1 MRILQVIHSIDPASG
16 GPAEALRHLSH
27 IYRSGGHEVDVA
39 TLDLPEAVEEYN
51 FPAKVFGLGPS
62 KGVYGYSPHAATWLK
77 EHVGVYDLVLLNC
90 IWQYN
95 VLGAYQ
101 ALKKVNKPYA
111 IFTHGMLDPYFKT
124 AFPLKH
130 LKKAFYWHMFLKD
143 IMNNANAVLF
153 TCEEEKLLAR
163 QSFSGYRVREKVMSF
178 GIFGP
183 DIDLATASEEFINRW
198 PHLRGKRVA
207 ISMGRLHPK
216 KGLDILIEAF
226 SKSLASHPDWE
237 LVIAGPDQVGQQV
250 VLQALAERLGVAN
263 KITWTGM
270 ITGSL
275 KWGALAASE
284 VFVLPSHQENFGIV
298 VAEALACKLPVIIS
312 NKVNIWREIESYKAG
327 LICDDSIESTQSVLN
342 QWLLLTESER
352 AKLRD
357 RSLKCFNACFNYH
370 VIAGRVLEVT
380 ESIAREKPRR

>member
-1 MRILQVIHSIDPASG
+1 MRILHVIHSIDPASG
-16 GPAEALRHLSH
+16 GPAEALRQLSH

-39 TLDLPEAVEEYN
+39 TLDPPEVVEQFN
-51 FPAKVFGLGPS
+51 FPAKVFGLGPG
-62 KGVYGYSPHAATWLK
+62 KGVYGYSPRAAPWLI
-77 EHVGVYDLVLLNC
+77 EHVGAYDLVLLNC
-90 IWQYN
+90 IWQYD
-95 VLGAYQ
+95 VLAAWR

-111 IFTHGMLDPYFKT
+111 VFTHGMLDPYFKT
-124 AFPLKH
+124 EFPLKH
-130 LKKAFYWHMFLKD
+130 VKKAFYWHMFLKD
-143 IMNNANAVLF
+143 ILNNANAVLF

-163 QSFSGYRVREKVMSF
+163 QSFSGYRVREQVIRF

-183 DIDLATASEEFINRW
+183 DIDLASTSEDFLNKF
-198 PHLRGKRVA
+198 PHLRGKRFA

-226 SKSLASHPDWE
+226 AKSLANYPDWE
-237 LVIAGPDQVGQQV
+237 LVIAGPDQGGQQT

-263 KITWTGM
+263 RITWTGM
-270 ITGSL
+270 ISGSI
-275 KWGALAASE
+275 KWGALATSE

-312 NKVNIWREIESYKAG
+312 NKVNIWREIESYQAG
-327 LICDDSIESTQSVLN
+327 FVCDDSIESTQSALN

-357 RSLKCFNACFNYH
+357 RSLKCFDTCFNYH
-370 VIAGRVLEVT
+370 EIAGRVLEVT
-380 ESIAREKPRR
+380 ESIARQTPRR